1 MTNQGKKTKISIRL
15 GDEASAKLKEAKQK
29 GYTTSQYIEGLI
41 NGSAI
46 VDIGLVQGLMPHI
59 FNLQT
64 ILEHEEDPEIRN
76 EMREELHKICRYLR
90 SLQNNM

>member
-1 MTNQGKKTKISIRL
+1 MANQCKTTKISIRL

-46 VDIGLVQGLMPHI
+46 VDIGLVRSLMPHI

-64 ILEHEEDPEIRN
+64 ILEHEEDSDIRN
-76 EMREELHKICRYLR
+76 DMREELHKICQSLR
-90 SLQNNM
+90 SLQNNT

>member
-1 MTNQGKKTKISIRL
+1 MANQCKTTKISIRL

-46 VDIGLVQGLMPHI
+46 VDIGLVRSLMPHI
-59 FNLQT
+59 LSLQT
-64 ILEHEEDPEIRN
+64 ILEHEEDPDIRN
-76 EMREELHKICRYLR
+76 DMREELHKICQYLR
-90 SLQNNM
+90 SLQNST